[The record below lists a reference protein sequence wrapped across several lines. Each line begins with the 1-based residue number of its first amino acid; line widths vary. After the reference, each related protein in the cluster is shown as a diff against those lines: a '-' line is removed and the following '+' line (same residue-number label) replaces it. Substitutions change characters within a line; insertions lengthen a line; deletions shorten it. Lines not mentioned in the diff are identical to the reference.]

1 MAKFESKRPNIT
13 NQDAKNTKPTDF
25 ENKMHDAT
33 GLIISLESNILTK
46 IFWGKKETRA
56 KSLAT
61 PSKVDRAYNRSDKNR
76 QIMKKPL
83 KFDLS

>member
-33 GLIISLESNILTK
+33 GLIITPANSLPEKLKLTQK
-46 IFWGKKETRA
+46 HQQ
-56 KSLAT
+56 
-61 PSKVDRAYNRSDKNR
+61 N
-76 QIMKKPL
+76 
-83 KFDLS
+83 LSGTT